1 MSTVFNTVF
10 AGVTVFVIGQIIIKF
25 ILEPILDFKSLL
37 GKITQVFLRNQ
48 GQILTANADKEIQ
61 NSIFIL
67 ASELLQK
74 RQSVMCYKSLHRI
87 YGLPSYSN
95 VLEAAKLL
103 NFIGNTVSPEKSA
116 SDDGLIKIF
125 ESMKEIDEL
134 LKINTGYNK

>member
-1 MSTVFNTVF
+1 MSTVFNTVL
-10 AGVTVFVIGQIIIKF
+10 AGVTVFVTGQIIIKF

-37 GKITQVFLRNQ
+37 GKITQVLLRNQ

-61 NSIFIL
+61 NSIFTL

-74 RQSVMCYKSLHRI
+74 RQAVLCYKSWHRI

-116 SDDGLIKIF
+116 SADGQIKIF
-125 ESMKEIDEL
+125 ESMNEIEKL
-134 LKINTGYNK
+134 LKVNTSYK